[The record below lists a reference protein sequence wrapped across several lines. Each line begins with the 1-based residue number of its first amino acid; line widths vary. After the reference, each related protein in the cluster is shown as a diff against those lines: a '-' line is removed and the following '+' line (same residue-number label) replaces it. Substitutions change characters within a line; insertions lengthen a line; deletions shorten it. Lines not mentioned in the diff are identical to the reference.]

1 MNLSDYNRMT
11 AELDA
16 SLSGRPTKAVFDPA
30 NLKTE
35 LPNGVILVNGSD
47 LHPKPIRWLWNGYLA
62 LGKFGIL
69 AGAPG
74 QGKTTLAVAMMATVT
89 SGGRWPDGTRC
100 AVGSALFWTAEDDPE
115 DTLLPRL
122 LAAGA
127 DPSRCYFVMGTRIDG
142 EVQSFDPARDMA
154 ELEDMAHKI
163 GNVKLI
169 VVDPV
174 VTAVTG
180 DSHKNVE
187 VRRGLQPLVDLASNL
202 DAVVLGISHLS
213 KGGAGGDPTSR
224 VIGSVAFAA
233 VARFVLM
240 AAKVKSEPGSEHE
253 DRRVFV
259 RSKSNIGPDGGGFE
273 YHIEQAEPLPGI
285 HASLI
290 AWGKAI
296 EGTASE
302 LMTDPNEDG
311 DDTASETTDA
321 VSSLLRILSRD
332 TVPSKEA
339 VAAMKANGHSEKITR
354 KARES
359 IGVIVKRTGFG
370 KEMSSYWKLPESAVV
385 PVDATPAHSSP
396 LHNVGISGHECQ
408 TGARMDGLDD
418 PEATEDF
425 QDLSVLS
432 AESSGLME
440 SSTAPEIGTQLP
452 QKAEVL

>member
-30 NLKTE
+30 NLKAE
-35 LPNGVILVNGSD
+35 LPNGVILVNGAD
-47 LHPKPIRWLWNGYLA
+47 LEPKPIRWLWNGFLA
-62 LGKFGIL
+62 LGKFGLL

-74 QGKTTLAVAMMATVT
+74 QGKTTLAIALIATLTV
-89 SGGRWPDGTRC
+89 GGRWPDGTRC
-100 AVGSALFWTAEDDPE
+100 AVGNAIFWTGEDDPA

-122 LAAGA
+122 LAAGGDA
-127 DPSRCYFVMGTRIDG
+127 KRCYFVIGTRIDG
-142 EVQSFDPARDMA
+142 EVQAFDPARDMA
-154 ELEDMAHKI
+154 ALEEIAHQI
-163 GNVKLI
+163 GDVKLI

-174 VTAVTG
+174 VSAVTG
-180 DSHKNVE
+180 DSHKNAE

-224 VIGSVAFAA
+224 VIGSIAFAA

-240 AAKVKSEPGSEHE
+240 AAKVKSEPGSENE

-273 YHIEQAEPLPGI
+273 YHIEQAEPLPDI
-285 HASLI
+285 HASYI
-290 AWGKAI
+290 GWGKAI

-302 LMTDPNEDG
+302 LMTDPNEDDG
-311 DDTASETTDA
+311 DTASETTDA
-321 VSSLLRILSRD
+321 VGSLLRILSRD

-339 VAAMKANGHSEKITR
+339 VASMKANGHSEKITR

-370 KEMSSYWKLPESAVV
+370 KETVSYWKLPESAVV
-385 PVDATPAHSSP
+385 PVDDTRAHSSP
-396 LHNVGISGHECQ
+396 LYNVGTSGHEYEIR
-408 TGARMDGLDD
+408 ARVDGLADLNSIVDANYSD
-418 PEATEDF
+418 PKASKPVEPELPAPAED
-425 QDLSVLS
+425 
-432 AESSGLME
+432 
-440 SSTAPEIGTQLP
+440 
-452 QKAEVL
+452 AEVF